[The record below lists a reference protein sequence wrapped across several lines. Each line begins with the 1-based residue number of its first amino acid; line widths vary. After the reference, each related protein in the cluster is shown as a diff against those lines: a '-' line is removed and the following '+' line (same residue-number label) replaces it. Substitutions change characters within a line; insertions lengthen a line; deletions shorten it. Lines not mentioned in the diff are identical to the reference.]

1 MLLPK
6 FLDYRVT
13 LNSSVLKI
21 IKAILFPRCLN
32 KNLNEYRYFQVK
44 RCVISYELA
53 VTKILMLKKIHEYK
67 VNDCF
72 SPEYDIFKETGLAK
86 WSYNLST
93 QSCLHLNFS
102 SF

>member
-1 MLLPK
+1 M
-6 FLDYRVT
+6 
-13 LNSSVLKI
+13 
-21 IKAILFPRCLN
+21 
-32 KNLNEYRYFQVK
+32 K

-53 VTKILMLKKIHEYK
+53 VTKILMIKKIHEYQ

-72 SPEYDIFKETGLAK
+72 SPEYDIFKEIGLAK
-86 WSYNLST
+86 CSYNLSR

>member
-1 MLLPK
+1 M
-6 FLDYRVT
+6 
-13 LNSSVLKI
+13 
-21 IKAILFPRCLN
+21 
-32 KNLNEYRYFQVK
+32 K

-53 VTKILMLKKIHEYK
+53 VTKILMIKKIHEYK

-72 SPEYDIFKETGLAK
+72 SPDYDICKETVLAK
-86 WSYNLST
+86 CRYNLSR